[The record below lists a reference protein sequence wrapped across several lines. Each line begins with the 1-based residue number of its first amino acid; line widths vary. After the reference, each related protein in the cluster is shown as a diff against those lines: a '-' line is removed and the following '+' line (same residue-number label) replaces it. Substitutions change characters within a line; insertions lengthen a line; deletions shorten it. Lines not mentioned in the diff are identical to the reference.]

1 MKVQKV
7 SLLSSWV
14 TGLFFLGKRAL
25 RATYGSTTLFSWDRA
40 FSYYWMHRFK
50 FSYQKK
56 SVLHTLCASSMLSTR
71 DIQINKDQP
80 CDWGVHNSSRE
91 RSPVNCSSLC
101 HLVSTIA
108 KICAGDMVGEAV
120 GQGGWDSIYLKSTSA
135 WPLIPDVIINWVNKL
150 VNELKPDSLLLLGF
164 KGTLEWRVMCSQR
177 CLTPRTCS
185 MNAHL

>member
-1 MKVQKV
+1 MKVEKV

-56 SVLHTLCASSMLSTR
+56 KKSVLHTLCASSMLSTR
-71 DIQINKDQP
+71 DIQIYKDQP
-80 CDWGVHNSSRE
+80 CYWGVHNSSRE

-108 KICAGDMVGEAV
+108 KICAGDIWWGRRWDRVG
-120 GQGGWDSIYLKSTSA
+120 GISFT
-135 WPLIPDVIINWVNKL
+135 
-150 VNELKPDSLLLLGF
+150 
-164 KGTLEWRVMCSQR
+164 WRVQAPDLWYQMS
-177 CLTPRTCS
+177 LSTG
-185 MNAHL
+185 